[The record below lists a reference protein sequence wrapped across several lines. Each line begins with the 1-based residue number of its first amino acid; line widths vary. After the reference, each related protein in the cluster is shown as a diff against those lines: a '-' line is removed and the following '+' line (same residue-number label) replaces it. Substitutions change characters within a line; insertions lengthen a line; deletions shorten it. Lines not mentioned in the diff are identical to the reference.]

1 MNYVNTVT
9 GPVAASE
16 LGRTLMHEHFLF
28 GFCGFQGDATL
39 GGFKEEEYT
48 RDCLKAVDD
57 ARAYGINTIVDATT
71 NECGRNVR
79 FLKKIS
85 DMTGMNILC
94 SDQKRVRRGSCP
106 PRKIHCLLPEPF
118 QLLRRTL
125 LLHTVLP
132 FRHRYS
138 AYYDGNSGRVNRPQQ
153 YGTDQ

>member
-85 DMTGMNILC
+85 DMTG
-94 SDQKRVRRGSCP
+94 
-106 PRKIHCLLPEPF
+106 
-118 QLLRRTL
+118 
-125 LLHTVLP
+125 TVLQATTS
-132 FRHRYS
+132 RQKVLMHT
-138 AYYDGNSGRVNRPQQ
+138 
-153 YGTDQ
+153 GTSEEVSPILKKKSTK